1 MAIRCIVVT
10 PERTELDREVDQ
22 LVLPMYDG
30 ELGVMKGRA
39 PLIGRLGFGQLR
51 FSDDVSDRY
60 FIDGGFVQVEN
71 DVVSILTARAVKTDK
86 LKADE
91 IREELTKALEM
102 PATSPAAQK
111 LKADAV
117 NRARGMLRTAR
128 R

>member
-30 ELGVMKGRA
+30 ELGILKGRA

-51 FSDDVSDRY
+51 LSNDANDRY

-71 DVVSILTARAVKTDK
+71 DVVSILTARAVKPDK
-86 LKADE
+86 LNADE
-91 IREELTKALEM
+91 IREELTKALDM
-102 PATSPAAQK
+102 PSGSPAAQK

>member
-30 ELGVMKGRA
+30 EMGVLKGRA

-51 FSDDVSDRY
+51 FSSDESDRY

-91 IREELTKALEM
+91 IREELTKALAM
-102 PATSPAAQK
+102 PSSSPAAQK
-111 LKADAV
+111 LKADAL